1 MLTILSLVTSVKD
14 YIEVLH
20 KLIETDSMNG
30 LNSYYDFGAGTTF
43 LVLAT
48 KEILANFFSLK
59 WLQTIWSIPTLVPD
73 IASAMISEISIFNG
87 SFQNSMTLL
96 EQPISYGNQNLF
108 FYCLEKFMIGAMNS
122 VFLFLPTST
131 AHIITL
137 RRFVMQGLEAGY
149 IAGLGTIAG
158 NFVWIGSVI
167 FGFRFLVIPWL
178 SFDILRYLLGF
189 ILLVKYM
196 WDSYSERRSVL
207 DDLSKYK
214 IFLLNFL
221 LAFTE
226 QTNLFPFLSNISVG
240 SDSTLLE
247 TFPSLNTN
255 MFEFFMIHG
264 FYLIGILVGS
274 LSLLQL
280 TCWFWENPAY
290 NFYIWIISSFKVTTT
305 FYYKFLNFLF
315 LYLTMICAISNVTY
329 LGLDYTITNPLGFTH
344 EDRLVE
350 QKVLLETSFLNSK
363 ASDRNTRRNRGRH
376 GRRERWK
383 RRVRR
388 YRTFDASLYDQGT
401 YDLFTIEDL
410 NYGFDRFWLR
420 RKIRNHR
427 VRFRFFPGP
436 WMRSFKKQ
444 LTRPR
449 LESFMGP
456 RIEFFRI
463 LFEQAYHP
471 EFHEFKSKSTKNIE
485 NSINNEALAPSL
497 LRMRV
502 GFAFAPRAAKESA
515 QTNATTFLSLPMEE
529 QSKGTKNRAISNF
542 QNEKIMIPLE
552 NFKQNQRNVSIYFD
566 QKLKEKK
573 QNVITQN
580 SALRKFLR
588 KTENR
593 VKLAKIQ
600 RQLQKTTLNK
610 KAYNFMKSETA
621 NLEPIYSKR
630 WKYMFSKISHNPKKA
645 NLKLEQTLLEKFY
658 KNSVLNFNKNE
669 NFKQDIQKQ
678 LSNNERLILRYK
690 TFLKSENTNSNQNI
704 KNMEESQIKTLS
716 LLNKSYNKNEKS
728 STIKETKETYKK
740 NKLNDFCSLRARS
753 EGSYAC
759 ASSAP
764 YKLYKPITLL
774 HPLKYYLQQEK
785 AFKKK
790 LNFYGVN
797 QYRNFGIEKNA
808 PYFRVMM
815 KRFFYYYKPT
825 LRWERTMRV
834 ATMRKARRKGSRIPR
849 KLNINSETKALATS
863 TIMLSLEEQSK
874 GAKSEEKT
882 GITIN
887 SSDFLNK
894 NKQSK
899 SLNETLT
906 DFCLRSEGSNACAS
920 SNKELIKLNNIQKP
934 THFYSLVSKR
944 ASRYRYEIYKDVLQH
959 WYYSPFN
966 RLLLKFDV
974 DSFIRRQPK
983 NHFLT
988 KKDESLLH
996 FKRFL
1001 MSEYYNSL
1009 RWYTHMQHYDSMKTK
1024 ISGTKTLTSR
1034 VYNQQFIGT
1043 FKKIRH
1049 LFAITPFSNDQTILK
1064 FDQPLYNEF
1073 SNDKNQSLLSDSV
1086 FHEEILAD
1094 EDFKWIFSSKSNSSF
1109 GSFPSN
1115 SIHSLSQSEE
1125 AKEQKKENETQKNNV
1140 YSTLIITD
1148 LKNQSADII
1157 REYLKKST
1165 PIREE
1170 YIKYLLNNKDYS
1182 ELTKF
1187 LFRGRKLRGV
1197 SPITNEK
1204 DFLLQEKNA
1213 LLKKS
1218 VLSNSFEINDG
1229 SFRNKDLEQSMVLKN
1244 NSLWFELLKK
1254 CHNKL
1259 YDQKALKNYVLS
1271 RVDKHEKQK
1280 QRKQKNLKLR
1290 IERIKNWY
1298 VSDSSIS
1305 KYQNVLSYNG
1315 LSSSYIKAIKEAY
1328 NTSVKNRKTKQTKS
1342 QKFTKSQKI
1351 LLKNYLNIRLENSFN
1366 KIYNFEQNFK
1376 KAYNSN
1382 YPAGSMHRS
1391 AKQDNISNLEKMM
1404 NFVIR
1409 HTLMPF
1415 EFLKTKILNKENLKL
1430 NKKDFTF
1437 ARFARAKAMLARSLS
1452 RSEEAKERVNLF
1464 KGQKDLNQW
1473 RKNETVLSR
1482 RKKIRKTLKRLR
1494 NNKNLSY
1501 IHNNYESNNLKD
1513 FKKFVTKFPSSNVRK
1528 KKDLEELKI
1537 VNNVYSLDR
1546 SAKEQK
1552 KENNVN
1558 KLYSSRGEKTW
1569 QNYTKNSQNFV
1580 ENLFTKKFKKRRS
1593 RMRRYRFLK
1602 GRGPIKK
1609 RTLGEKL
1616 KGQFRFLKKYAASS
1630 AQSSMDTNSQEK
1642 IQNKKLLIFNNLLNQ
1657 KNQKTSSKKFET
1669 REIKQR
1675 RTRIRKHRFWKKHKK
1690 QKDALAR
1697 RKIKKRRRYGK
1708 AKIRVLNKKLKN
1720 IKAYNDVKKWWWQ
1733 DFLPNFQKNTDNVW
1747 QTLSYNNIKNELK
1760 ELSIPE
1766 ILEHDNINPNILQIG
1781 DKDYKPLAIPEAIR
1795 IRDAYL
1801 NQMTSSVVKSV
1812 ETLNSLEE
1820 TQKVVEEKME
1830 NQEIYSIQQSKI
1842 SSFSSKSN
1850 RDAKTIRAS
1859 SVSPSE
1865 RSKEQEVKRIKNS
1878 KNIVDQISTNILNPS
1893 VFESQNT
1900 VNLLSNNNEKSSP
1913 FMVATNPMPFYAGWD
1928 ESSRKFVLTNRL
1940 LSRKDSGYSFM
1951 NNENTFTEYL
1961 KAPFNG
1967 MNAPTTLYWQIPFT
1981 TYDPD
1986 QFFALGMDGFSP
1998 IGWRNFHFKSSK
2010 QTTKPILVKKIES
2023 TLTSNSN
2030 KFSKDLHI
2038 KFINKTLQNSI
2049 TSQTQLAQHSLL
2061 RKQKSS
2067 IAISD
2072 NYKNDINNKEN
2083 RQNQINLYNR
2093 IQKRYKR
2100 VKKHPRPPVWFPSG
2114 TLANQVLPVHYIY
2127 VFYKRYRLP
2136 RDRYVRR
2143 KLRRNKNEDLK
2154 PFIKNL
2160 NQWTD
2165 YTLRKRAKPK
2175 RKYHRKNVK
2184 MKRKNEDFL
2193 AHLKRRKFRGFAD
2206 EKIRFR
2212 PISESQKLKEL
2223 KLRKKLLTKD
2233 KKKTDLNKKQKV
2245 SKDNIRLR
2253 QLRRRVQRQVFR
2265 PVWRYKPQSGGFV
2278 WPGDYLRLELVK
2290 APKLQINTIMRESAS
2305 PKKSTNLKFSEKQRN
2320 IRKKKRRVIQEWQ
2333 VQPKKYFLQ
2342 KHNLKVLKKRLQ
2354 KSQNL
2359 TF

>member
-20 KLIETDSMNG
+20 KLIETDSTNG

-48 KEILANFFSLK
+48 KEIISNFFSLK

-96 EQPISYGNQNLF
+96 EQPISYGNQNIF

-158 NFVWIGSVI
+158 NLIWIGSVI
-167 FGFRFLVIPWL
+167 FGFRFFIIPWL

-196 WDSYSERRSVL
+196 WDSYSERRSIL
-207 DDLSKYK
+207 DDLSKSK

-221 LAFTE
+221 FAFTE
-226 QTNLFPFLSNISVG
+226 QTNLFPFLSNVSIG

-247 TFPSLNTN
+247 TFPSLNSN
-255 MFEFFMIHG
+255 LFEFFMIHG

-471 EFHEFKSKSTKNIE
+471 EFHEFKNKSTKNLK
-485 NSINNEALAPSL
+485 NSISSE
-497 LRMRV
+497 
-502 GFAFAPRAAKESA
+502 K
-515 QTNATTFLSLPMEE
+515 
-529 QSKGTKNRAISNF
+529 ISNN

-552 NFKQNQRNVSIYFD
+552 NFKQNQRNFSIYFD

-573 QNVITQN
+573 QNFITQN

-600 RQLQKTTLNK
+600 QQLQKMPLYYTNNK
-610 KAYNFMKSETA
+610 NPSFMKSETA
-621 NLEPIYSKR
+621 NLEPIYSKK
-630 WKYMFSKISHNPKKA
+630 WKYLFSKISHNPKKA

-658 KNSVLNFNKNE
+658 QNSFLNLTKTNNPILGNYQKLNMNLNKNE
-669 NFKQDIQKQ
+669 NFKQDSKKR

-690 TFLKSENTNSNQNI
+690 TFLKSENPYNKTASYDNNNNNRI
-704 KNMEESQIKTLS
+704 NTKESEIKTLS
-716 LLNKSYNKNEKS
+716 LLNENES
-728 STIKETKETYKK
+728 NSLIQPFMMQRSG
-740 NKLNDFCSLRARS
+740 NKLNNST
-753 EGSYAC
+753 SYE
-759 ASSAP
+759 
-764 YKLYKPITLL
+764 LYKPITLL

-797 QYRNFGIEKNA
+797 QYRNFEIEKNA

-849 KLNINSETKALATS
+849 KLNINSETKALATIS
-863 TIMLSLEEQSK
+863 DNYYKTENLNLK
-874 GAKSEEKT
+874 NTEKEKART
-882 GITIN
+882 
-887 SSDFLNK
+887 FLPRA
-894 NKQSK
+894 SAP
-899 SLNETLT
+899 L
-906 DFCLRSEGSNACAS
+906 LRSTKGSERSEDMETN
-920 SNKELIKLNNIQKP
+920 SNNDLIKLNKIQKP

-1009 RWYTHMQHYDSMKTK
+1009 RWYTYMQHYDSMKSK
-1024 ISGTKTLTSR
+1024 ISSTKTLTSR

-1073 SNDKNQSLLSDSV
+1073 PNDKNQSLLSDSV

-1094 EDFKWIFSSKSNSSF
+1094 EDFKWIFSSNSNDSLDSSV
-1109 GSFPSN
+1109 SFRLTP
-1115 SIHSLSQSEE
+1115 QE
-1125 AKEQKKENETQKNNV
+1125 KKDILNEKETQQNNTYV
-1140 YSTLIITD
+1140 KPIITD
-1148 LKNQSADII
+1148 LKNQSADVI

-1165 PIREE
+1165 PIRQE
-1170 YIKYLLNNKDYS
+1170 YIKFLLHNRDYS

-1187 LFRGRKLRGV
+1187 LFRGKKLRGV
-1197 SPITNEK
+1197 NPTTNES
-1204 DFLLQEKNA
+1204 DFLLQENNA
-1213 LLKKS
+1213 LLKKP
-1218 VLSNSFEINDG
+1218 VLSNHLEINN
-1229 SFRNKDLEQSMVLKN
+1229 FHNF
-1244 NSLWFELLKK
+1244 LWFELLKK

-1298 VSDSSIS
+1298 VSDSSNLS
-1305 KYQNVLSYNG
+1305 KSKNDLSYNG
-1315 LSSSYIKAIKEAY
+1315 LPSAYIKAIKEAY
-1328 NTSVKNRKTKQTKS
+1328 NISVKNRKSKQKKS

-1351 LLKNYLNIRLENSFN
+1351 LLKNSLNLRLENSFN
-1366 KIYNFEQNFK
+1366 KIYSLEQNFK
-1376 KAYNSN
+1376 KTYNSN
-1382 YPAGSMHRS
+1382 YPSGAIQQ
-1391 AKQDNISNLEKMM
+1391 KDNISNLEKTI
-1404 NFVIR
+1404 NFVIQR
-1409 HTLMPF
+1409 TLMPF
-1415 EFLKTKILNKENLKL
+1415 EYFKIKILNKENFKL
-1430 NKKDFTF
+1430 ITPWIGSLYK
-1437 ARFARAKAMLARSLS
+1437 RS
-1452 RSEEAKERVNLF
+1452 K
-1464 KGQKDLNQW
+1464 KDLNQW
-1473 RKNETVLSR
+1473 KKNETVLSK

-1501 IHNNYESNNLKD
+1501 IHNTYESNNLKD
-1513 FKKFVTKFPSSNVRK
+1513 LKKFLSLSPELAEQNKRSESKTNLRK
-1528 KKDLEELKI
+1528 KKDLEELK
-1537 VNNVYSLDR
+1537 
-1546 SAKEQK
+1546 KETIK
-1552 KENNVN
+1552 KS
-1558 KLYSSRGEKTW
+1558 YITRREKTW
-1569 QNYTKNSQNFV
+1569 QNYTKDSLNFLHSV
-1580 ENLFTKKFKKRRS
+1580 KEHLFTKKFKKRRS

-1616 KGQFRFLKKYAASS
+1616 KGQFRFLKKYAAGSS
-1630 AQSSMDTNSQEK
+1630 RDTNDQEK

-1657 KNQKTSSKKFET
+1657 KSSSKMFET

-1690 QKDALAR
+1690 QKDALIR

-1733 DFLPNFQKNTDNVW
+1733 EFLPSFQEKTGNIW

-1766 ILEHDNINPNILQIG
+1766 ILDRDKQNPSFLQIG

-1801 NQMTSSVVKSV
+1801 NQMSSSLTKSV
-1812 ETLNSLEE
+1812 ESLNSLQEK
-1820 TQKVVEEKME
+1820 QKGV
-1830 NQEIYSIQQSKI
+1830 
-1842 SSFSSKSN
+1842 SFSSLASPHSHSKSN
-1850 RDAKTIRAS
+1850 PELAQSRELGD
-1859 SVSPSE
+1859 
-1865 RSKEQEVKRIKNS
+1865 S
-1878 KNIVDQISTNILNPS
+1878 KNIVDQISNNILNS
-1893 VFESQNT
+1893 SKTEDFLFNNKQD
-1900 VNLLSNNNEKSSP
+1900 LYINNNDKNSP
-1913 FMVATNPMPFYAGWD
+1913 FMLATNSMPFYAGWD
-1928 ESSRKFVLTNRL
+1928 ESSRKFVITNRL
-1940 LSRKDSGYSFM
+1940 LSRKDAGYSFV
-1951 NNENTFTEYL
+1951 NNDNSFSEYL

-2023 TLTSNSN
+2023 TLSSNSR
-2030 KFSKDLHI
+2030 KFSDDLHI
-2038 KFINKTLQNSI
+2038 KLINKTL
-2049 TSQTQLAQHSLL
+2049 
-2061 RKQKSS
+2061 KSS
-2067 IAISD
+2067 FLD
-2072 NYKNDINNKEN
+2072 LKDTKNINEN
-2083 RQNQINLYNR
+2083 RFAPRENQINLYNR

-2175 RKYHRKNVK
+2175 RKYHRKNLKINRFGSRSERAEVK
-2184 MKRKNEDFL
+2184 KNEDFL

-2223 KLRKKLLTKD
+2223 KIRKKLLTKD
-2233 KKKTDLNKKQKV
+2233 KKKTEKNKKQKV

-2290 APKLQINTIMRESAS
+2290 APKLQINSAHSSSLLRFGGAEAKESE
-2305 PKKSTNLKFSEKQRN
+2305 NLKVSEKQRN
-2320 IRKKKRRVIQEWQ
+2320 IRKKKRRIIQEWQ

-2342 KHNLKVLKKRLQ
+2342 KHNLNVLKKRLQ
-2354 KSQNL
+2354 KSQNV

>member
-48 KEILANFFSLK
+48 KEILSNFFSLK

-167 FGFRFLVIPWL
+167 FGLRFLVIPWL

-207 DDLSKYK
+207 DDLSKSK

-226 QTNLFPFLSNISVG
+226 QTNLFPFLSNISIG

-247 TFPSLNTN
+247 TFPSLSAFSESSIPNSSSN
-255 MFEFFMIHG
+255 IFEFFMIHG

-471 EFHEFKSKSTKNIE
+471 EFHEFKNKASHSQSLRESEEADKNIE
-485 NSINNEALAPSL
+485 NAIN
-497 LRMRV
+497 
-502 GFAFAPRAAKESA
+502 
-515 QTNATTFLSLPMEE
+515 
-529 QSKGTKNRAISNF
+529 
-542 QNEKIMIPLE
+542 NEKIMIPLE

-573 QNVITQN
+573 ENIITQN

-593 VKLAKIQ
+593 VQLAKIQ
-600 RQLQKTTLNK
+600 QQLQKTTLRSFGSANQITENK
-610 KAYNFMKSETA
+610 KAYNFMKSETT

-630 WKYMFSKISHNPKKA
+630 WKYLFSKIAHNSKKA

-658 KNSVLNFNKNE
+658 KNSVLNFNASSISAFSESLIPNSMQAKQEKE
-669 NFKQDIQKQ
+669 NFKQDIQKR

-690 TFLKSENTNSNQNI
+690 TFLKSENSYTHQNI
-704 KNMEESQIKTLS
+704 NNIEESQIKTLS
-716 LLNKSYNKNEKS
+716 LLNKSIFENS
-728 STIKETKETYKK
+728 STIKETISSAS
-740 NKLNDFCSLRARS
+740 SLRKSKHKGAKERLQRNG
-753 EGSYAC
+753 E
-759 ASSAP
+759 
-764 YKLYKPITLL
+764 LYKPITLL

-849 KLNINSETKALATS
+849 KLNINSETKALAT
-863 TIMLSLEEQSK
+863 IPNNLSRIGLASQTAEATNSQSY
-874 GAKSEEKT
+874 
-882 GITIN
+882 N
-887 SSDFLNK
+887 NK
-894 NKQSK
+894 ELK
-899 SLNETLT
+899 SLKKEETLT
-906 DFCLRSEGSNACAS
+906 DSN
-920 SNKELIKLNNIQKP
+920 NELIKLNNIQKP

-1009 RWYTHMQHYDSMKTK
+1009 RWYTYMQHYDSMKTK
-1024 ISGTKTLTSR
+1024 ISGTKTLTSH

-1094 EDFKWIFSSKSNSSF
+1094 DDFKWIFSSSSVLPKPKLR
-1109 GSFPSN
+1109 GSDIISSQSKTNINDQNEQAKVVSTDPSN
-1115 SIHSLSQSEE
+1115 Q
-1125 AKEQKKENETQKNNV
+1125 ENETQKNNT
-1140 YSTLIITD
+1140 YSTPIITD

-1187 LFRGRKLRGV
+1187 LFRGKKLRGV

-1204 DFLLQEKNA
+1204 DFLLQENNA
-1213 LLKKS
+1213 LLKKPVS
-1218 VLSNSFEINDG
+1218 SNTLEIND
-1229 SFRNKDLEQSMVLKN
+1229 FHNF
-1244 NSLWFELLKK
+1244 LWFELLKK

-1298 VSDSSIS
+1298 VSDFSNIS
-1305 KYQNVLSYNG
+1305 KWRVAANAFESAELVHERNNKNLLSYNG
-1315 LSSSYIKAIKEAY
+1315 LPSSYIKAIKEAY
-1328 NTSVKNRKTKQTKS
+1328 NISVKNQKTKQTKS

-1351 LLKNYLNIRLENSFN
+1351 LLKNYLNIRLANSFN
-1366 KIYNFEQNFK
+1366 KIYKLEQNFK
-1376 KAYNSN
+1376 KTYNSN
-1382 YPAGSMHRS
+1382 YPSGSMQQ
-1391 AKQDNISNLEKMM
+1391 KDNISNLEKTM
-1404 NFVIR
+1404 NFVIHR
-1409 HTLMPF
+1409 TLMPF
-1415 EFLKTKILNKENLKL
+1415 EYLKTKVLNKENLKL
-1430 NKKDFTF
+1430 FF
-1437 ARFARAKAMLARSLS
+1437 GSAS
-1452 RSEEAKERVNLF
+1452 RTAEHAGQDKTNFLNLF

-1513 FKKFVTKFPSSNVRK
+1513 FKKFLSNPVSSNVRK
-1528 KKDLEELKI
+1528 KKDLEELK
-1537 VNNVYSLDR
+1537 R
-1546 SAKEQK
+1546 
-1552 KENNVN
+1552 ENNIN
-1558 KLYSSRGEKTW
+1558 KLYISRREKTW
-1569 QNYTKNSQNFV
+1569 QNYTKNSQNFARSAL
-1580 ENLFTKKFKKRRS
+1580 NLFTKKFKKRRS

-1616 KGQFRFLKKYAASS
+1616 KGQFRFLKKYGADSHTFSKAEEGKEST
-1630 AQSSMDTNSQEK
+1630 QSSMDINNQEK

-1657 KNQKTSSKKFET
+1657 KNQKSSSKKFET

-1720 IKAYNDVKKWWWQ
+1720 VKAYNDVKKWWWQ
-1733 DFLPNFQKNTDNVW
+1733 EFLPSFQKNTDNVW
-1747 QTLSYNNIKNELK
+1747 QTLSYNDIKNELK

-1766 ILEHDNINPNILQIG
+1766 ILERDKINPNILQIG
-1781 DKDYKPLAIPEAIR
+1781 DKDYKPLAIPETIR

-1801 NQMTSSVVKSV
+1801 NQMSSSLKKSV
-1812 ETLNSLEE
+1812 ENLNSLQE

-1830 NQEIYSIQQSKI
+1830 
-1842 SSFSSKSN
+1842 KSN
-1850 RDAKTIRAS
+1850 
-1859 SVSPSE
+1859 
-1865 RSKEQEVKRIKNS
+1865 
-1878 KNIVDQISTNILNPS
+1878 NIVDKVYTNILNTSIFDSLIHTQP
-1893 VFESQNT
+1893 VYGDKERDFAWASQSEN
-1900 VNLLSNNNEKSSP
+1900 KKSP

-1940 LSRKDSGYSFM
+1940 LSRKDAGYSFV
-1951 NNENTFTEYL
+1951 NNENQFTEYL

-2010 QTTKPILVKKIES
+2010 QTTKPILIKKIES
-2023 TLTSNSN
+2023 TLTSSISPISN
-2030 KFSKDLHI
+2030 KFSKDLYI
-2038 KFINKTLQNSI
+2038 KFINKTLKNSFSI
-2049 TSQTQLAQHSLL
+2049 SIRFGGADAKEPSHRL
-2061 RKQKSS
+2061 RRSEQP
-2067 IAISD
+2067 
-2072 NYKNDINNKEN
+2072 NDIKNINEN

-2093 IQKRYKR
+2093 VQKRYKR

-2143 KLRRNKNEDLK
+2143 KLRRTKNEDLK

-2175 RKYHRKNVK
+2175 RKYHRKNLK

-2206 EKIRFR
+2206 ETIRFR

-2278 WPGDYLRLELVK
+2278 WPGDYLRFELVK
-2290 APKLQINTIMRESAS
+2290 APKLQINTISSAS
-2305 PKKSTNLKFSEKQRN
+2305 QPFRGSNNLKVSEKQRN

>member
-43 LVLAT
+43 VVLAA
-48 KEILANFFSLK
+48 KEIFSNFFSLK

-87 SFQNSMTLL
+87 SFKNTMTLL

-108 FYCLEKFMIGAMNS
+108 FYCLEKFMVGAMNS
-122 VFLFLPTST
+122 LFLFLPTST

-158 NFVWIGSVI
+158 NFIWIGSIV
-167 FGFRFLVIPWL
+167 FGLRFLVIPWL

-207 DDLSKYK
+207 DDLSKSK

-226 QTNLFPFLSNISVG
+226 QTNLFPFLSNLSIG

-247 TFPSLNTN
+247 TFPNLNSN
-255 MFEFFMIHG
+255 VFEFFMIHG

-471 EFHEFKSKSTKNIE
+471 EFHEFRKKSDEMIKVS
-485 NSINNEALAPSL
+485 NN
-497 LRMRV
+497 
-502 GFAFAPRAAKESA
+502 K
-515 QTNATTFLSLPMEE
+515 
-529 QSKGTKNRAISNF
+529 
-542 QNEKIMIPLE
+542 IPLE
-552 NFKQNQRNVSIYFD
+552 NFKQNKRNISIYLD
-566 QKLKEKK
+566 QKFKEKK
-573 QNVITQN
+573 QNFVTQN

-600 RQLQKTTLNK
+600 QQLKTINLYNK
-610 KAYNFMKSETA
+610 NNTSLKLETT

-630 WKYMFSKISHNPKKA
+630 WKYLFSKISHNPKKDFLITQ
-645 NLKLEQTLLEKFY
+645 NLLEKFY
-658 KNSVLNFNKNE
+658 QNSNINEANFQI
-669 NFKQDIQKQ
+669 KQDSQKR
-678 LSNNERLILRYK
+678 LSNNEKLMLRYK
-690 TFLKSENTNSNQNI
+690 TFLKDENPN
-704 KNMEESQIKTLS
+704 LS
-716 LLNKSYNKNEKS
+716 VN
-728 STIKETKETYKK
+728 KK
-740 NKLNDFCSLRARS
+740 NKF
-753 EGSYAC
+753 E
-759 ASSAP
+759 
-764 YKLYKPITLL
+764 LYKPITLL

-797 QYRNFGIEKNA
+797 QYRNFEIEKNA

-849 KLNINSETKALATS
+849 KLNLNSETKALATIS
-863 TIMLSLEEQSK
+863 DRLYNQENLNLTSSFLLDSQKKEVTEQLK
-874 GAKSEEKT
+874 
-882 GITIN
+882 N
-887 SSDFLNK
+887 SDN
-894 NKQSK
+894 
-899 SLNETLT
+899 
-906 DFCLRSEGSNACAS
+906 D
-920 SNKELIKLNNIQKP
+920 LIKLNKIQKP

-988 KKDESLLH
+988 KKDENLLH

-1009 RWYTHMQHYDSMKTK
+1009 RWYTYMQHYDSMKSK
-1024 ISGTKTLTSR
+1024 ISNTKTLTSR

-1049 LFAITPFSNDQTILK
+1049 LFAITPFSNDQTVLK

-1073 SNDKNQSLLSDSV
+1073 SNDKNQSLLSNSV

-1094 EDFKWIFSSKSNSSF
+1094 EDFKWIFSKNENFDSLLFTDSPLSSL
-1109 GSFPSN
+1109 PS
-1115 SIHSLSQSEE
+1115 LTPLMKERSERNE
-1125 AKEQKKENETQKNNV
+1125 NKEILKENETQQNN
-1140 YSTLIITD
+1140 SEKAKLSISD
-1148 LKNQSADII
+1148 LKNQSADIL
-1157 REYLKKST
+1157 REYLKKAT
-1165 PIREE
+1165 PIRQE
-1170 YIKYLLNNKDYS
+1170 YIQYLLNNKDYS

-1187 LFRGRKLRGV
+1187 LFRGQKLRGV

-1213 LLKKS
+1213 LLKNQS
-1218 VLSNSFEINDG
+1218 QIFTDSNILEFND
-1229 SFRNKDLEQSMVLKN
+1229 SHNF
-1244 NSLWFELLKK
+1244 LWFELLKK

-1298 VSDSSIS
+1298 VSDSQSLNTKS
-1305 KYQNVLSYNG
+1305 LELPSA
-1315 LSSSYIKAIKEAY
+1315 YIKAIKEAY
-1328 NTSVKNRKTKQTKS
+1328 NISVKNRKTKQKKY

-1351 LLKNYLNIRLENSFN
+1351 LLKDYLNLRLENSFN
-1366 KIYNFEQNFK
+1366 KINSLSQNFK
-1376 KAYNSN
+1376 KIYNSN
-1382 YPAGSMHRS
+1382 ASSGSNI
-1391 AKQDNISNLEKMM
+1391 QNISKLEKTM
-1404 NFVIR
+1404 NFVIQS
-1409 HTLMPF
+1409 TLMPF
-1415 EFLKTKILNKENLKL
+1415 KYFLFKLKKENFKEITQGINFNFF
-1430 NKKDFTF
+1430 NK
-1437 ARFARAKAMLARSLS
+1437 
-1452 RSEEAKERVNLF
+1452 F
-1464 KGQKDLNQW
+1464 KVQKDLNKW
-1473 RKNETVLSR
+1473 RKTETVLSK

-1494 NNKNLSY
+1494 NNKNLSNILVY
-1501 IHNNYESNNLKD
+1501 NNDESNNLKD
-1513 FKKFVTKFPSSNVRK
+1513 FKKRLKVSSTIRK
-1528 KKDLEELKI
+1528 KKDLEEFQNETIKKS
-1537 VNNVYSLDR
+1537 YSR
-1546 SAKEQK
+1546 
-1552 KENNVN
+1552 N
-1558 KLYSSRGEKTW
+1558 REKTW
-1569 QNYTKNSQNFV
+1569 QNYTKTSLNFIDSV
-1580 ENLFTKKFKKRRS
+1580 KENLFTKKFKKRRS

-1616 KGQFRFLKKYAASS
+1616 KGQFRFLKKYAAGSS
-1630 AQSSMDTNSQEK
+1630 KDVNDQEK

-1657 KNQKTSSKKFET
+1657 KSSKNKFET

-1690 QKDALAR
+1690 QKDALVR

-1720 IKAYNDVKKWWWQ
+1720 IKGYNDVKKWWWQ
-1733 DFLPNFQKNTDNVW
+1733 EFLPNFKESTDNAW
-1747 QTLSYNNIKNELK
+1747 QTFSFLEIKNELK

-1766 ILEHDNINPNILQIG
+1766 MLERDKLNSSFLQIG

-1795 IRDAYL
+1795 IRDAFL
-1801 NQMTSSVVKSV
+1801 NPLSNQTVTKSV
-1812 ETLNSLEE
+1812 ENLNA
-1820 TQKVVEEKME
+1820 KKEEKFLTTKPE
-1830 NQEIYSIQQSKI
+1830 N
-1842 SSFSSKSN
+1842 
-1850 RDAKTIRAS
+1850 
-1859 SVSPSE
+1859 
-1865 RSKEQEVKRIKNS
+1865 
-1878 KNIVDQISTNILNPS
+1878 
-1893 VFESQNT
+1893 
-1900 VNLLSNNNEKSSP
+1900 LSNNLKEATTVVDLTTNIILNSSKTENSLSDKKHLYINNKNKKSP
-1913 FMVATNPMPFYAGWD
+1913 FMVAINPMPFYAGWD
-1928 ESSRKFVLTNRL
+1928 ESSRKFVITNRL
-1940 LSRKDSGYSFM
+1940 LSRKDAGYSFTSLKK
-1951 NNENTFTEYL
+1951 NKKSETSDLDSEIAYL

-2010 QTTKPILVKKIES
+2010 QTTKPILVKKIEANN
-2023 TLTSNSN
+2023 NSN
-2030 KFSKDLHI
+2030 KFSENLNI
-2038 KFINKTLQNSI
+2038 KFINKTLKNSF
-2049 TSQTQLAQHSLL
+2049 SE
-2061 RKQKSS
+2061 
-2067 IAISD
+2067 
-2072 NYKNDINNKEN
+2072 INEN

-2143 KLRRNKNEDLK
+2143 KLKRNKNQDLNLN
-2154 PFIKNL
+2154 IKNL

-2165 YTLRKRAKPK
+2165 YTLRKRSKPK
-2175 RKYHRKNVK
+2175 RKYHRKNLK

-2223 KLRKKLLTKD
+2223 KIRKKRILD
-2233 KKKTDLNKKQKV
+2233 KNKSEKNRKQKG
-2245 SKDNIRLR
+2245 SKENLRLR

-2290 APKLQINTIMRESAS
+2290 APKLQILNS
-2305 PKKSTNLKFSEKQRN
+2305 STMNLKVSEKQRS
-2320 IRKKKRRVIQEWQ
+2320 IRKKKRRIIQEWQ

-2342 KHNLKVLKKRLQ
+2342 KHNIKVLKKRLQ
-2354 KSQNL
+2354 KSQNFTL
-2359 TF
+2359 L

>member
-30 LNSYYDFGAGTTF
+30 LNSYYDFGAGATF

-48 KEILANFFSLK
+48 KEILSNFFSLK

-122 VFLFLPTST
+122 LFLFLPTST

-167 FGFRFLVIPWL
+167 FGLRFLVIPWL

-207 DDLSKYK
+207 DDLSKSK

-226 QTNLFPFLSNISVG
+226 QTNLFPFLSNISIG

-247 TFPSLNTN
+247 TFPSFNSN
-255 MFEFFMIHG
+255 IFEFFMIHG

-471 EFHEFKSKSTKNIE
+471 EFHEFKNKSSRIFFGSASTTEGADALALGFPLLGFAEGEEADKNVE
-485 NSINNEALAPSL
+485 NSISNENISSSL
-497 LRMRV
+497 YKMD
-502 GFAFAPRAAKESA
+502 E
-515 QTNATTFLSLPMEE
+515 N
-529 QSKGTKNRAISNF
+529 

-552 NFKQNQRNVSIYFD
+552 NFKQNQRNISIYFD

-573 QNVITQN
+573 QNVVTQN

-593 VKLAKIQ
+593 VQLAKIQ
-600 RQLQKTTLNK
+600 QQLQKTTRNK
-610 KAYNFMKSETA
+610 KAYNFMKSETT
-621 NLEPIYSKR
+621 NLEPIYSKK
-630 WKYMFSKISHNPKKA
+630 WKYLFSKISHNSKKA

-658 KNSVLNFNKNE
+658 KNSVLNSNSFRFGSASASFASSVALAQPTARALPKEPMRRKPSKANTKQEKE
-669 NFKQDIQKQ
+669 NFKQNIQKR
-678 LSNNERLILRYK
+678 LSNNERLVLRYK
-690 TFLKSENTNSNQNI
+690 TFLKSENSYSLKNI
-704 KNMEESQIKTLS
+704 NDMEESQIKTLS
-716 LLNKSYNKNEKS
+716 FLKKSNFENS
-728 STIKETKETYKK
+728 STIKETKETISK
-740 NKLNDFCSLRARS
+740 SG
-753 EGSYAC
+753 E
-759 ASSAP
+759 
-764 YKLYKPITLL
+764 LYKPITLL

-834 ATMRKARRKGSRIPR
+834 ATMRKARRKGSQIPR
-849 KLNINSETKALATS
+849 KLNINSETKALAT
-863 TIMLSLEEQSK
+863 IPN
-874 GAKSEEKT
+874 
-882 GITIN
+882 N
-887 SSDFLNK
+887 SSI
-894 NKQSK
+894 S
-899 SLNETLT
+899 SLSQEETLT
-906 DFCLRSEGSNACAS
+906 ASN
-920 SNKELIKLNNIQKP
+920 NELIKLNNIQKP

-1001 MSEYYNSL
+1001 MSDYYNSL
-1009 RWYTHMQHYDSMKTK
+1009 RWYTYMQHYDSMKTK

-1094 EDFKWIFSSKSNSSF
+1094 DDFKWIFSSKSNGSF
-1109 GSFPSN
+1109 DSFPSYMKN
-1115 SIHSLSQSEE
+1115 SLTSAERSIFGCARATDALMQTVVTETSTDLKDQ
-1125 AKEQKKENETQKNNV
+1125 ENEKQKNNT
-1140 YSTLIITD
+1140 YSTPIITD

-1197 SPITNEK
+1197 SPITNDK
-1204 DFLLQEKNA
+1204 DFLLQENNA

-1218 VLSNSFEINDG
+1218 VLSNSLEIND
-1229 SFRNKDLEQSMVLKN
+1229 SLLLQSEDHN
-1244 NSLWFELLKK
+1244 FLWFELLKK

-1298 VSDSSIS
+1298 VSDFSQIS
-1305 KYQNVLSYNG
+1305 KYKNVLSYNG
-1315 LSSSYIKAIKEAY
+1315 LPSSYIKAIKEAY
-1328 NTSVKNRKTKQTKS
+1328 NISVKNQKTKQTKS

-1366 KIYNFEQNFK
+1366 KIYNLEQNFK
-1376 KAYNSN
+1376 KTYNSN
-1382 YPAGSMHRS
+1382 YPSGSM
-1391 AKQDNISNLEKMM
+1391 QQPDNISNLEKTM
-1404 NFVIR
+1404 NFVIHR
-1409 HTLMPF
+1409 TLMPF
-1415 EFLKTKILNKENLKL
+1415 EYLKTKILNKENLKL
-1430 NKKDFTF
+1430 KKTNFF
-1437 ARFARAKAMLARSLS
+1437 
-1452 RSEEAKERVNLF
+1452 NLF

-1473 RKNETVLSR
+1473 RKNETVLSK

-1513 FKKFVTKFPSSNVRK
+1513 FKKFLSPSLQEKSDSLSSNVRK
-1528 KKDLEELKI
+1528 KKDLEELK
-1537 VNNVYSLDR
+1537 
-1546 SAKEQK
+1546 
-1552 KENNVN
+1552 KENNIN
-1558 KLYSSRGEKTW
+1558 KLYISRREKTW
-1569 QNYTKNSQNFV
+1569 QSYTKNSQNFV

-1616 KGQFRFLKKYAASS
+1616 KGQFRFLKKYKEPT
-1630 AQSSMDTNSQEK
+1630 QSSMDANNQEK

-1657 KNQKTSSKKFET
+1657 KNQKSSSKKFET

-1733 DFLPNFQKNTDNVW
+1733 EFLPNFQKNTDNVW
-1747 QTLSYNNIKNELK
+1747 QKLSYNDIKNELK

-1766 ILEHDNINPNILQIG
+1766 ILERDNINPNILQIG
-1781 DKDYKPLAIPEAIR
+1781 DKDYKPLAIPEAMR

-1801 NQMTSSVVKSV
+1801 NQMSSSLTKSV
-1812 ETLNSLEE
+1812 AGSSPVLSQLRRRSEEAKEPSEKSERAEHLNSLQE
-1820 TQKVVEEKME
+1820 TQKVVAEKME
-1830 NQEIYSIQQSKI
+1830 
-1842 SSFSSKSN
+1842 KSN
-1850 RDAKTIRAS
+1850 
-1859 SVSPSE
+1859 
-1865 RSKEQEVKRIKNS
+1865 
-1878 KNIVDQISTNILNPS
+1878 NIVDKVYTNILNTSIFDSLHQSSIAP
-1893 VFESQNT
+1893 QNGNT
-1900 VNLLSNNNEKSSP
+1900 ENLLSNNNEKNSP

-1940 LSRKDSGYSFM
+1940 LSRKDAGYSFV
-1951 NNENTFTEYL
+1951 NNENQYTEYL

-2023 TLTSNSN
+2023 TLTSSASHLGEAFTPSLAERSEKAKTSN

-2038 KFINKTLQNSI
+2038 KFINKTLKNSFI
-2049 TSQTQLAQHSLL
+2049 P
-2061 RKQKSS
+2061 
-2067 IAISD
+2067 
-2072 NYKNDINNKEN
+2072 NDIKNINEN
-2083 RQNQINLYNR
+2083 HQNQINLYNR
-2093 IQKRYKR
+2093 VQKRYKR

-2127 VFYKRYRLP
+2127 VFYRRYRLP

-2175 RKYHRKNVK
+2175 RKYHRKNLK

-2233 KKKTDLNKKQKV
+2233 KKKTDSNKKQKV

-2278 WPGDYLRLELVK
+2278 WPGDYLRFELVK
-2290 APKLQINTIMRESAS
+2290 APKLQINTISS
-2305 PKKSTNLKFSEKQRN
+2305 STNLKVSEKQRN

>member
-20 KLIETDSMNG
+20 KLIETDSMDG

-48 KEILANFFSLK
+48 KEILANFFSFK

-226 QTNLFPFLSNISVG
+226 QTNLFPFLSNISIG

-255 MFEFFMIHG
+255 IFEFFMVHG

-471 EFHEFKSKSTKNIE
+471 EFHEFKNKPTKNIE
-485 NSINNEALAPSL
+485 NSIH
-497 LRMRV
+497 
-502 GFAFAPRAAKESA
+502 
-515 QTNATTFLSLPMEE
+515 
-529 QSKGTKNRAISNF
+529 

-552 NFKQNQRNVSIYFD
+552 NFKQNPRNVSIYFD

-600 RQLQKTTLNK
+600 QQLQKTTLNK
-610 KAYNFMKSETA
+610 KASNFMKSETA

-658 KNSVLNFNKNE
+658 KNSFALLSLRSAHKGANE
-669 NFKQDIQKQ
+669 AKQLNFKQDIQKQ

-690 TFLKSENTNSNQNI
+690 TFLKNENTYTNQNI
-704 KNMEESQIKTLS
+704 KDREESQIKMLS
-716 LLNKSYNKNEKS
+716 LLNKSLNENS
-728 STIKETKETYKK
+728 STIKETEETSLGNFTHKT
-740 NKLNDFCSLRARS
+740 NKLNN
-753 EGSYAC
+753 
-759 ASSAP
+759 SAP
-764 YKLYKPITLL
+764 YELYKPITLL

-849 KLNINSETKALATS
+849 KLNINSETKALATIPNNTSFPSGIETSLRPFHSAKAS
-863 TIMLSLEEQSK
+863 TIPQ
-874 GAKSEEKT
+874 SEEKT
-882 GITIN
+882 GIN
-887 SSDFLNK
+887 N
-894 NKQSK
+894 
-899 SLNETLT
+899 
-906 DFCLRSEGSNACAS
+906 
-920 SNKELIKLNNIQKP
+920 ELIKLNNIQKP
-934 THFYSLVSKR
+934 THFYSLVSKK

-1001 MSEYYNSL
+1001 MSEYYDSL
-1009 RWYTHMQHYDSMKTK
+1009 RWYTYMQHYESMKTK

-1073 SNDKNQSLLSDSV
+1073 PNDKNQSLLSDSV

-1109 GSFPSN
+1109 DSIPSN
-1115 SIHSLSQSEE
+1115 SMGYQ
-1125 AKEQKKENETQKNNV
+1125 NETNINDQNEIQKNT
-1140 YSTLIITD
+1140 YSTPIITD

-1204 DFLLQEKNA
+1204 DFLLQENNV

-1218 VLSNSFEINDG
+1218 VLSKSFEINDD
-1229 SFRNKDLEQSMVLKN
+1229 SESMTFAGAKANAAQVLKN
-1244 NSLWFELLKK
+1244 NVLWFELLKK

-1298 VSDSSIS
+1298 VSDSSSIS
-1305 KYQNVLSYNG
+1305 KSQNLLSYNG

-1328 NTSVKNRKTKQTKS
+1328 NISVKNRKTKQTKS
-1342 QKFTKSQKI
+1342 QKFTKNQKI
-1351 LLKNYLNIRLENSFN
+1351 QLKNYLNIRLENSFN
-1366 KIYNFEQNFK
+1366 RIYNLEQNFK

-1382 YPAGSMHRS
+1382 YPAGSIQQ
-1391 AKQDNISNLEKMM
+1391 KDNISNLEKMM
-1404 NFVIR
+1404 NFVIHR
-1409 HTLMPF
+1409 TSMPF
-1415 EFLKTKILNKENLKL
+1415 EYLKTKILNKENLKL
-1430 NKKDFTF
+1430 NKTNFI
-1437 ARFARAKAMLARSLS
+1437 
-1452 RSEEAKERVNLF
+1452 NLF

-1494 NNKNLSY
+1494 NNNNLSY
-1501 IHNNYESNNLKD
+1501 IPNNYESNNLKN
-1513 FKKFVTKFPSSNVRK
+1513 FKKFARSFGEAKPNSINAQSEETLPSSNVRK
-1528 KKDLEELKI
+1528 KKDLEELKL
-1537 VNNVYSLDR
+1537 VNNVYKQPALRGTNAELLLHST
-1546 SAKEQK
+1546 SETKSTQK
-1552 KENNVN
+1552 NKENNIN
-1558 KLYSSRGEKTW
+1558 KLYSSRREKTW

-1630 AQSSMDTNSQEK
+1630 AQSSIDTNDQEK

-1657 KNQKTSSKKFET
+1657 KNQKSSSKTFET

-1733 DFLPNFQKNTDNVW
+1733 EFLPTFQKNTDNVW

-1766 ILEHDNINPNILQIG
+1766 ILERDNINPNILQIG

-1801 NQMTSSVVKSV
+1801 KQMASSVEKSV
-1812 ETLNSLEE
+1812 ETLNSLHRSASE
-1820 TQKVVEEKME
+1820 TQKVVEEK
-1830 NQEIYSIQQSKI
+1830 
-1842 SSFSSKSN
+1842 
-1850 RDAKTIRAS
+1850 
-1859 SVSPSE
+1859 
-1865 RSKEQEVKRIKNS
+1865 IKNS
-1878 KNIVDQISTNILNPS
+1878 KNIVDKISTNIFNPS
-1893 VFESQNT
+1893 VFESQKT
-1900 VNLLSNNNEKSSP
+1900 VNLLSNNNEKSTP

-1940 LSRKDSGYSFM
+1940 LSRKDAGYSFM

-2038 KFINKTLQNSI
+2038 KFINKTLNNSI
-2049 TSQTQLAQHSLL
+2049 TSQTEPSNP
-2061 RKQKSS
+2061 
-2067 IAISD
+2067 ISESY
-2072 NYKNDINNKEN
+2072 NNNNIKNINDN
-2083 RQNQINLYNR
+2083 RQNQMNLYNR

-2175 RKYHRKNVK
+2175 RKYHRKNLK
-2184 MKRKNEDFL
+2184 MKHKNEDFL

-2206 EKIRFR
+2206 ETIRFR
-2212 PISESQKLKEL
+2212 PISETQKLKEL

-2290 APKLQINTIMRESAS
+2290 APKLQINTISS
-2305 PKKSTNLKFSEKQRN
+2305 STNLKVSEKQRN

-2342 KHNLKVLKKRLQ
+2342 KHNLKVMKKRLQ

>member
-1 MLTILSLVTSVKD
+1 MLSILSLVTSVKD
-14 YIEVLH
+14 YVEVLH
-20 KLIETDSMNG
+20 KLIETDSMSSMNG

-43 LVLAT
+43 VVLTA
-48 KEILANFFSLK
+48 KEIISNFLSLK
-59 WLQTIWSIPTLVPD
+59 WFQTIWSIPTLVPD
-73 IASAMISEISIFNG
+73 IASAMISEISVFNG
-87 SFQNSMTLL
+87 SFQNNITLL
-96 EQPISYGNQNLF
+96 EQPISYGNQNLL

-122 VFLFLPTST
+122 LFLFLPTST

-158 NFVWIGSVI
+158 NVVWIGSIV
-167 FGFRFLVIPWL
+167 FGLRFLVIPWL

-189 ILLVKYM
+189 VLLVKYM

-226 QTNLFPFLSNISVG
+226 QTNLFPFLSNVSIG

-247 TFPSLNTN
+247 SFPSLNEN
-255 MFEFFMIHG
+255 VFEFLMIHG

-305 FYYKFLNFLF
+305 VYYKFLNFFF

-329 LGLDYTITNPLGFTH
+329 LGLDYTITNPLGLTH

-388 YRTFDASLYDQGT
+388 YRTFDASLYDQGI

-471 EFHEFKSKSTKNIE
+471 EFHEFRKKSVKNTENLKSTI
-485 NSINNEALAPSL
+485 
-497 LRMRV
+497 
-502 GFAFAPRAAKESA
+502 
-515 QTNATTFLSLPMEE
+515 
-529 QSKGTKNRAISNF
+529 ISNSLKE
-542 QNEKIMIPLE
+542 NEKRLIGLE
-552 NFKQNQRNVSIYFD
+552 NFKQNQRSVSIYFD

-573 QNVITQN
+573 QNFITQN

-588 KTENR
+588 KTDNR
-593 VKLAKIQ
+593 VKIAKIQ
-600 RQLQKTTLNK
+600 QQLQQTTLFSFSNNK
-610 KAYNFMKSETA
+610 AFEKNQQTESQ
-621 NLEPIYSKR
+621 NLKPIYSKR
-630 WKYMFSKISHNPKKA
+630 WKYLFSKISHNLKKA
-645 NLKLEQTLLEKFY
+645 NLKSEQTFLKKFY
-658 KNSVLNFNKNE
+658 QNSFVKDSSNPDKM
-669 NFKQDIQKQ
+669 DIQKR
-678 LSNNERLILRYK
+678 LSKADRQILRYK
-690 TFLKSENTNSNQNI
+690 TFLKSNSSFKQISDLNVTSNNLNSIISNPSTKNDTNNKI
-704 KNMEESQIKTLS
+704 MALS
-716 LLNKSYNKNEKS
+716 LKELKEKDVSMHSKNAIFTEMDSLQNNDLSNINKKNEKTMDS
-728 STIKETKETYKK
+728 FK
-740 NKLNDFCSLRARS
+740 A
-753 EGSYAC
+753 
-759 ASSAP
+759 
-764 YKLYKPITLL
+764 LYKPITLL
-774 HPLKYYLQQEK
+774 HPIKYYLQQET

-790 LNFYGVN
+790 LNFYGVK
-797 QYRNFGIEKNA
+797 QYRNFEIEKNA

-849 KLNINSETKALATS
+849 KLNINRETKALALAFDKNQLNNTND
-863 TIMLSLEEQSK
+863 LNNVNPSLT
-874 GAKSEEKT
+874 SEE
-882 GITIN
+882 
-887 SSDFLNK
+887 
-894 NKQSK
+894 
-899 SLNETLT
+899 
-906 DFCLRSEGSNACAS
+906 SN
-920 SNKELIKLNNIQKP
+920 LLKLSNIQKP

-983 NHFLT
+983 AHFLT
-988 KKDESLLH
+988 KKDETLLH

-1009 RWYTHMQHYDSMKTK
+1009 RWYTYMQHYDSMKTK

-1034 VYNQQFIGT
+1034 IYNQQFQGT

-1073 SNDKNQSLLSDSV
+1073 ANNKNQSILSDSV

-1094 EDFKWIFSSKSNSSF
+1094 EDFKWIFSSSS
-1109 GSFPSN
+1109 
-1115 SIHSLSQSEE
+1115 
-1125 AKEQKKENETQKNNV
+1125 KKESFFNKNSNEKVEGEGVNFNNF
-1140 YSTLIITD
+1140 TTNQNMEGTNIQD
-1148 LKNQSADII
+1148 LKNQSAEIL

-1165 PIREE
+1165 PLRQE
-1170 YIKYLLNNKDYS
+1170 YIKNLLNEKNYS
-1182 ELTKF
+1182 ELTSF
-1187 LFRGRKLRGV
+1187 LFRGKKLRGT

-1204 DFLLQEKNA
+1204 DYLLQENEA
-1213 LLKKS
+1213 LLNKPLPVK
-1218 VLSNSFEINDG
+1218 SFEIND
-1229 SFRNKDLEQSMVLKN
+1229 FQ
-1244 NSLWFELLKK
+1244 NSLWFELIKK
-1254 CHNKL
+1254 CHYKL

-1290 IERIKNWY
+1290 LEKIKNWY
-1298 VSDSSIS
+1298 ISESDSYKNQVNLLKTNQKETNDSFKS
-1305 KYQNVLSYNG
+1305 QNGYP
-1315 LSSSYIKAIKEAY
+1315 SSYMKAIKEAY
-1328 NTSVKNRKTKQTKS
+1328 NVSIKNRKVKQNKYPKLTKN
-1342 QKFTKSQKI
+1342 QKI
-1351 LLKNYLNIRLENSFN
+1351 LLKNYLIIRLKELKTQVLTLEKNLKETYSSDKSSILETKELNKQTKN
-1366 KIYNFEQNFK
+1366 KIEKTVNFIIHK
-1376 KAYNSN
+1376 
-1382 YPAGSMHRS
+1382 
-1391 AKQDNISNLEKMM
+1391 
-1404 NFVIR
+1404 
-1409 HTLMPF
+1409 TLVPF
-1415 EFLKTKILNKENLKL
+1415 ESLKMKVLSKESLKTIPNNLNNKILNFLKTP
-1430 NKKDFTF
+1430 
-1437 ARFARAKAMLARSLS
+1437 
-1452 RSEEAKERVNLF
+1452 
-1464 KGQKDLNQW
+1464 KDLNQW
-1473 RKNETVLSR
+1473 RKHENVLSR

-1494 NNKNLSY
+1494 NNKNLSSL
-1501 IHNNYESNNLKD
+1501 YESENFKNLK
-1513 FKKFVTKFPSSNVRK
+1513 KLEEIRK
-1528 KKDLEELKI
+1528 KRDLEDFQTNPSI
-1537 VNNVYSLDR
+1537 
-1546 SAKEQK
+1546 QQ
-1552 KENNVN
+1552 
-1558 KLYSSRGEKTW
+1558 LYQTRREKTW
-1569 QNYTKNSQNFV
+1569 QNYTKNSSNFM
-1580 ENLFTKKFKKRRS
+1580 ENLLTKKFKKRRS

-1616 KGQFRFLKKYAASS
+1616 KGQFRFLKKYGASS
-1630 AQSSMDTNSQEK
+1630 KNIDKNDQEK
-1642 IQNKKLLIFNNLLNQ
+1642 IQNKKLLIFHKLLNQ
-1657 KNQKTSSKKFET
+1657 KIEKLPSNNVFET
-1669 REIKQR
+1669 REVKQR
-1675 RTRIRKHRFWKKHKK
+1675 RTRVRKHRYWKKHKK
-1690 QKDALAR
+1690 QKDALTR
-1697 RKIKKRRRYGK
+1697 RKMKKRRRYGK
-1708 AKIRVLNKKLKN
+1708 AKIRVLNKKLK
-1720 IKAYNDVKKWWWQ
+1720 KLQEYNNVKKWWWQ
-1733 DFLPNFQKNTDNVW
+1733 EFLPSFQEKTDKIW
-1747 QTLSYNNIKNELK
+1747 QTNLYNSMKTDLNKLSV
-1760 ELSIPE
+1760 SE
-1766 ILEHDNINPNILQIG
+1766 ILKRDELNSNILQIG
-1781 DKDYKPLAIPEAIR
+1781 EKDFKPLAIPEAIR
-1795 IRDAYL
+1795 IR
-1801 NQMTSSVVKSV
+1801 K
-1812 ETLNSLEE
+1812 SLEE
-1820 TQKVVEEKME
+1820 QNKLNFGTQLSNNESNNFSNSNSTSISKPIENLNLLSQQKGFSRKTEFTLRKPEVYRQTSFVEEEEKE
-1830 NQEIYSIQQSKI
+1830 EKQYLN
-1842 SSFSSKSN
+1842 SN
-1850 RDAKTIRAS
+1850 MN
-1859 SVSPSE
+1859 E
-1865 RSKEQEVKRIKNS
+1865 KEDS
-1878 KNIVDQISTNILNPS
+1878 TNIVDQISNNILNS
-1893 VFESQNT
+1893 SSF
-1900 VNLLSNNNEKSSP
+1900 NNEKNSFLSKNTISDTNDKTSP

-1928 ESSRKFVLTNRL
+1928 ESSRKFVVTNRL
-1940 LSRKDSGYSFM
+1940 LSRKEAGYSFS
-1951 NNENTFTEYL
+1951 NNFNNYKKEDYL
-1961 KAPFNG
+1961 KAPLNG
-1967 MNAPTTLYWQIPFT
+1967 MNAPTTLYWQVPFT

-1998 IGWRNFHFKSSK
+1998 IGWRNFRFKFSK
-2010 QTTKPILVKKIES
+2010 QTTKPILVKKIQS
-2023 TLTSNSN
+2023 LKMSNSN
-2030 KFSKDLHI
+2030 KFSENLHI
-2038 KFINKTLQNSI
+2038 KFINKNFGSLNFSNSNI
-2049 TSQTQLAQHSLL
+2049 QEKRL
-2061 RKQKSS
+2061 
-2067 IAISD
+2067 
-2072 NYKNDINNKEN
+2072 
-2083 RQNQINLYNR
+2083 NQINLYKR

-2143 KLRRNKNEDLK
+2143 KLRRQKNDDL
-2154 PFIKNL
+2154 NL
-2160 NQWTD
+2160 NLSNLNKWTD

-2175 RKYHRKNVK
+2175 RKYHRKSLR

-2193 AHLKRRKFRGFAD
+2193 SHLKRRKFRGFAD
-2206 EKIRFR
+2206 ENDRFR

-2223 KLRKKLLTKD
+2223 KLRKKLIFKD
-2233 KKKTDLNKKQKV
+2233 KKNIDSTKKQKG
-2245 SKDNIRLR
+2245 SKDNLRLR

-2265 PVWRYKPQSGGFV
+2265 PVWRYKPQTGGFV

-2290 APKLQINTIMRESAS
+2290 APKLQVTSSNTTS
-2305 PKKSTNLKFSEKQRN
+2305 LKISEKQRN

-2333 VQPKKYFLQ
+2333 IQPKKYLLQ
-2342 KHNLKVLKKRLQ
+2342 KHNLKALKKRLQ
-2354 KSQNL
+2354 KSQS
-2359 TF
+2359 

>member
-48 KEILANFFSLK
+48 KEIFSNFFSLK

-108 FYCLEKFMIGAMNS
+108 FYCLEKFMIGGMNS
-122 VFLFLPTST
+122 LFLFLPTST

-137 RRFVMQGLEAGY
+137 RRFIMQGLEAGY

-158 NFVWIGSVI
+158 NFVWIGSII

-226 QTNLFPFLSNISVG
+226 QTNLFPFLSNISIG

-247 TFPSLNTN
+247 TFPSLNSN
-255 MFEFFMIHG
+255 IFEFFMIHG

-290 NFYIWIISSFKVTTT
+290 NLYIWIISSFKVTTT

-471 EFHEFKSKSTKNIE
+471 EFHEFKKKSTKNLE
-485 NSINNEALAPSL
+485 YS
-497 LRMRV
+497 
-502 GFAFAPRAAKESA
+502 
-515 QTNATTFLSLPMEE
+515 
-529 QSKGTKNRAISNF
+529 ISNEN
-542 QNEKIMIPLE
+542 QNEKKMIPLE
-552 NFKQNQRNVSIYFD
+552 NFKQNQRNISIYFD

-593 VKLAKIQ
+593 VQLAKIQ
-600 RQLQKTTLNK
+600 QQFQKTTQNK
-610 KAYNFMKSETA
+610 KTYNFMKSETA
-621 NLEPIYSKR
+621 NLQPIYSKR
-630 WKYMFSKISHNPKKA
+630 WKYLFSKISHNSKKA
-645 NLKLEQTLLEKFY
+645 NLKLEQNLLEKFY
-658 KNSVLNFNKNE
+658 KNSVLNLSASFTKQE
-669 NFKQDIQKQ
+669 KTNFKQDIQKR
-678 LSNNERLILRYK
+678 LSNNERLVLRYK
-690 TFLKSENTNSNQNI
+690 SFLKSENSNSHQNI
-704 KNMEESQIKTLS
+704 KDMEESQIKTIS
-716 LLNKSYNKNEKS
+716 LLNESNFEKS
-728 STIKETKETYKK
+728 STIKQTKETISK
-740 NKLNDFCSLRARS
+740 NKLKNSTSLLAERRS
-753 EGSYAC
+753 EE
-759 ASSAP
+759 
-764 YKLYKPITLL
+764 LYKPITLL
-774 HPLKYYLQQEK
+774 HSLKYYLQQEK

-849 KLNINSETKALATS
+849 KLNINSETKGLATIGNNS
-863 TIMLSLEEQSK
+863 SNSLLGSSKMVNTLSI
-874 GAKSEEKT
+874 SEEVK
-882 GITIN
+882 N
-887 SSDFLNK
+887 SSDSLNN

-899 SLNETLT
+899 SLKKEEILT
-906 DFCLRSEGSNACAS
+906 DN
-920 SNKELIKLNNIQKP
+920 ELIKLNNIQKP

-1009 RWYTHMQHYDSMKTK
+1009 RWYTYMQHYDSMKTK

-1034 VYNQQFIGT
+1034 TYNQQFIGT

-1094 EDFKWIFSSKSNSSF
+1094 DDFKWIFSSKSNGSF
-1109 GSFPSN
+1109 GSLP
-1115 SIHSLSQSEE
+1115 SLSPLHSTNKTNINEQNEQ
-1125 AKEQKKENETQKNNV
+1125 AKGASTDSKGETLMLTHQENKTEKNNT
-1140 YSTLIITD
+1140 YSTPIITD

-1187 LFRGRKLRGV
+1187 LFRGRKLRGL

-1204 DFLLQEKNA
+1204 DFLLQENNA
-1213 LLKKS
+1213 LLKKP
-1218 VLSNSFEINDG
+1218 VLSNSFEINDYHN
-1229 SFRNKDLEQSMVLKN
+1229 F
-1244 NSLWFELLKK
+1244 LWFELLKK

-1298 VSDSSIS
+1298 VSDSSHIS
-1305 KYQNVLSYNG
+1305 KYKNVLSYNG
-1315 LSSSYIKAIKEAY
+1315 FPSSYIKAIKEAY
-1328 NTSVKNRKTKQTKS
+1328 NISVKNQKTKQTKS

-1366 KIYNFEQNFK
+1366 KIYNLEQNFK
-1376 KAYNSN
+1376 KTYNSN
-1382 YPAGSMHRS
+1382 YPSGSMQQ
-1391 AKQDNISNLEKMM
+1391 KENISNLEKTM
-1404 NFVIR
+1404 NFVIHR
-1409 HTLMPF
+1409 TLMPF
-1415 EFLKTKILNKENLKL
+1415 EYLKTKILNKENLKL
-1430 NKKDFTF
+1430 KKTNFI
-1437 ARFARAKAMLARSLS
+1437 
-1452 RSEEAKERVNLF
+1452 NLF
-1464 KGQKDLNQW
+1464 FRQKDLNQW

-1513 FKKFVTKFPSSNVRK
+1513 LKKFVSNSLSSNVRK
-1528 KKDLEELKI
+1528 KKDLEEF
-1537 VNNVYSLDR
+1537 
-1546 SAKEQK
+1546 K
-1552 KENNVN
+1552 KEKNIN
-1558 KLYSSRGEKTW
+1558 KLYISRREKTW

-1616 KGQFRFLKKYAASS
+1616 KGQFRFLKKYASLSLPRSGEPEAKEPT
-1630 AQSSMDTNSQEK
+1630 QSSIDTNDQEK

-1657 KNQKTSSKKFET
+1657 KNQKSSSKKFEI
-1669 REIKQR
+1669 REMKQR

-1733 DFLPNFQKNTDNVW
+1733 DFLPSFQKNTENVW
-1747 QTLSYNNIKNELK
+1747 QTLSYNDIKNELK

-1766 ILEHDNINPNILQIG
+1766 ILERDNINPNILQIG

-1801 NQMTSSVVKSV
+1801 KQMSSSLTKSV
-1812 ETLNSLEE
+1812 ESLNSLQE
-1820 TQKVVEEKME
+1820 TQKVVEEKIE
-1830 NQEIYSIQQSKI
+1830 K
-1842 SSFSSKSN
+1842 
-1850 RDAKTIRAS
+1850 
-1859 SVSPSE
+1859 
-1865 RSKEQEVKRIKNS
+1865 S
-1878 KNIVDQISTNILNPS
+1878 KNIGDKVYTNILNTSIFDS
-1893 VFESQNT
+1893 VHQYLIAPQSSNT
-1900 VNLLSNNNEKSSP
+1900 ENLLSISSEVKGSPKRKQSGNNEKNSP

-1928 ESSRKFVLTNRL
+1928 ESARKFVLTNRL
-1940 LSRKDSGYSFM
+1940 LSRKDAGYSFV
-1951 NNENTFTEYL
+1951 NNENQFTEYL

-2023 TLTSNSN
+2023 TLTFSASPTSN

-2038 KFINKTLQNSI
+2038 KFINKTLKNSFI
-2049 TSQTQLAQHSLL
+2049 P
-2061 RKQKSS
+2061 
-2067 IAISD
+2067 
-2072 NYKNDINNKEN
+2072 NDIKNINEN

-2093 IQKRYKR
+2093 VQKRYKR

-2165 YTLRKRAKPK
+2165 YTLQKRAKPK
-2175 RKYHRKNVK
+2175 RKYHRKNLK
-2184 MKRKNEDFL
+2184 MKQKNEDFL
-2193 AHLKRRKFRGFAD
+2193 AHLKRRKFRGFAE

-2212 PISESQKLKEL
+2212 PISESQKLKQL

-2233 KKKTDLNKKQKV
+2233 KKKTDSNKKQKV

-2278 WPGDYLRLELVK
+2278 WPGDYLRFELVK
-2290 APKLQINTIMRESAS
+2290 APKLQINTISS
-2305 PKKSTNLKFSEKQRN
+2305 STNLKVSEKQRN

>member
-48 KEILANFFSLK
+48 KEILSNFFSLK

-122 VFLFLPTST
+122 LFLFLPTST

-167 FGFRFLVIPWL
+167 FGLRFLVIPWL

-207 DDLSKYK
+207 DDLSKSK

-226 QTNLFPFLSNISVG
+226 QTNLFPFLNNISIG

-247 TFPSLNTN
+247 TFPSLNSN
-255 MFEFFMIHG
+255 IFEFFMIHG

-471 EFHEFKSKSTKNIE
+471 EFHEFKNKSTKLVNKVYKQKNVE
-485 NSINNEALAPSL
+485 NSISNDNI
-497 LRMRV
+497 
-502 GFAFAPRAAKESA
+502 
-515 QTNATTFLSLPMEE
+515 
-529 QSKGTKNRAISNF
+529 SKHLYKMDVN

-573 QNVITQN
+573 QNVVTQN

-593 VKLAKIQ
+593 VQLAKIQ
-600 RQLQKTTLNK
+600 QQLQKTILLSSPSFFASSQPLLRSAKGSEGKAKGTEAQSESKETNK
-610 KAYNFMKSETA
+610 KIYNFMKSETT

-630 WKYMFSKISHNPKKA
+630 WKYLFSKISHNSKKA

-658 KNSVLNFNKNE
+658 KNSVLNFNASSFSLASPKQSERAEKQEKE
-669 NFKQDIQKQ
+669 NFKQDIQKR
-678 LSNNERLILRYK
+678 LSNNERLVLRYK
-690 TFLKSENTNSNQNI
+690 TFLKSENSSSLQNI
-704 KNMEESQIKTLS
+704 KDMEESQIKTLS
-716 LLNKSYNKNEKS
+716 FLKKSNFENS
-728 STIKETKETYKK
+728 STIKETKETI
-740 NKLNDFCSLRARS
+740 SL
-753 EGSYAC
+753 
-759 ASSAP
+759 SSASP
-764 YKLYKPITLL
+764 KQRNRELYKPITLL

-825 LRWERTMRV
+825 LRWKRTMRV

-849 KLNINSETKALATS
+849 KLNINTETKALATTPPNNS
-863 TIMLSLEEQSK
+863 PISSLSF
-874 GAKSEEKT
+874 A
-882 GITIN
+882 
-887 SSDFLNK
+887 SDFLNN

-899 SLNETLT
+899 SLNKKEILT
-906 DFCLRSEGSNACAS
+906 DSN
-920 SNKELIKLNNIQKP
+920 NELIKLNNIQKP

-1009 RWYTHMQHYDSMKTK
+1009 RWYTYMQHYDSMKTK
-1024 ISGTKTLTSR
+1024 ISSTKTLTSR

-1094 EDFKWIFSSKSNSSF
+1094 DDFKWIFSSHF
-1109 GSFPSN
+1109 GSFSSASFTRFFGKAKGADAEASPSLPFA
-1115 SIHSLSQSEE
+1115 SFASSAKPKERGSKEE
-1125 AKEQKKENETQKNNV
+1125 PKKLLENKTQKNNI
-1140 YSTLIITD
+1140 YSTPIITD

-1197 SPITNEK
+1197 NPITNEK
-1204 DFLLQEKNA
+1204 DFLLQENNA
-1213 LLKKS
+1213 LLKKP
-1218 VLSNSFEINDG
+1218 VLSNHFEIND
-1229 SFRNKDLEQSMVLKN
+1229 FHNF
-1244 NSLWFELLKK
+1244 LWFELLKK

-1298 VSDSSIS
+1298 VSDSSKIS
-1305 KYQNVLSYNG
+1305 KDKNVLSYNG
-1315 LSSSYIKAIKEAY
+1315 LPSSYIKAIKEAY
-1328 NTSVKNRKTKQTKS
+1328 NISVKNQKTKQTKS

-1366 KIYNFEQNFK
+1366 KIYNLEQNFK
-1376 KAYNSN
+1376 KIYNSN
-1382 YPAGSMHRS
+1382 YPSGSMQQ
-1391 AKQDNISNLEKMM
+1391 KDNISNLEKTM
-1404 NFVIR
+1404 NFIIH

-1415 EFLKTKILNKENLKL
+1415 QYLKTKILTKENLKL
-1430 NKKDFTF
+1430 KKTNFF
-1437 ARFARAKAMLARSLS
+1437 
-1452 RSEEAKERVNLF
+1452 NLF
-1464 KGQKDLNQW
+1464 KRQKDLNQW

-1501 IHNNYESNNLKD
+1501 IHNTYESNNLKD
-1513 FKKFVTKFPSSNVRK
+1513 FKKLLSPSIQERSGSFSSNVRK
-1528 KKDLEELKI
+1528 KKDLEELK
-1537 VNNVYSLDR
+1537 
-1546 SAKEQK
+1546 
-1552 KENNVN
+1552 KENNIN
-1558 KLYSSRGEKTW
+1558 KLYISRREKTW
-1569 QNYTKNSQNFV
+1569 QHYTKNSQNKFSFAFASAKPMQAK

-1616 KGQFRFLKKYAASS
+1616 KGQFRFLKKYAAHSLPRS
-1630 AQSSMDTNSQEK
+1630 EKEPTQKSVGLSLREGGADAEDANAQEK

-1657 KNQKTSSKKFET
+1657 KNQKSSSKKFET

-1733 DFLPNFQKNTDNVW
+1733 EFLPNFQKNTDNVW
-1747 QTLSYNNIKNELK
+1747 QTLSYKDIKNELK

-1766 ILEHDNINPNILQIG
+1766 ILECDNINPNILQIG

-1801 NQMTSSVVKSV
+1801 NQMSSSLTKSI
-1812 ETLNSLEE
+1812 ENLNSLQE
-1820 TQKVVEEKME
+1820 TQKLVEEKME
-1830 NQEIYSIQQSKI
+1830 
-1842 SSFSSKSN
+1842 KSN
-1850 RDAKTIRAS
+1850 
-1859 SVSPSE
+1859 
-1865 RSKEQEVKRIKNS
+1865 
-1878 KNIVDQISTNILNPS
+1878 NIVDKVYTNILNTS
-1893 VFESQNT
+1893 IVDSLYESSMQGSERADSKASPNQNGYT
-1900 VNLLSNNNEKSSP
+1900 ENLLSFGETDNNEKNSP

-1928 ESSRKFVLTNRL
+1928 ETSRKFVLTNRL
-1940 LSRKDSGYSFM
+1940 LSRKDAGYSFV
-1951 NNENTFTEYL
+1951 NNEKKITEYL
-1961 KAPFNG
+1961 KAPLNG

-2023 TLTSNSN
+2023 TLTSSASFFSLQKKAEEQTTSN
-2030 KFSKDLHI
+2030 KFSALRKDLHI
-2038 KFINKTLQNSI
+2038 KFINKTLKNSFI
-2049 TSQTQLAQHSLL
+2049 PN
-2061 RKQKSS
+2061 
-2067 IAISD
+2067 D
-2072 NYKNDINNKEN
+2072 MKNINEN

-2093 IQKRYKR
+2093 VQKRYKR

-2154 PFIKNL
+2154 PFMKNL

-2175 RKYHRKNVK
+2175 RKYHRKNLK

-2233 KKKTDLNKKQKV
+2233 KKKTDSNKKQKV

-2278 WPGDYLRLELVK
+2278 WPGDYLRFELVK
-2290 APKLQINTIMRESAS
+2290 APKLQINTISS
-2305 PKKSTNLKFSEKQRN
+2305 STNFKVSEKQRN

>member
-48 KEILANFFSLK
+48 KEILSNFFSLK

-122 VFLFLPTST
+122 LFLFLPTST

-167 FGFRFLVIPWL
+167 FGLRFLVIPWL

-207 DDLSKYK
+207 DDLSKSK

-226 QTNLFPFLSNISVG
+226 QTNLFPFLNNISIG

-247 TFPSLNTN
+247 TFPSLNSN
-255 MFEFFMIHG
+255 IFEFFMIHG

-471 EFHEFKSKSTKNIE
+471 EFHEFKNKSTKLVNKVYKQKNVE
-485 NSINNEALAPSL
+485 NSISNDNI
-497 LRMRV
+497 
-502 GFAFAPRAAKESA
+502 
-515 QTNATTFLSLPMEE
+515 
-529 QSKGTKNRAISNF
+529 SKHLYKMDVN

-573 QNVITQN
+573 QNVVTQN

-593 VKLAKIQ
+593 VQLAKIQ
-600 RQLQKTTLNK
+600 QQLQKTILLSSPSFFASSQPLLRIGGAEAKGSEGKAKGTEAQSESKEANK
-610 KAYNFMKSETA
+610 KIYNFMKSETT

-630 WKYMFSKISHNPKKA
+630 WKYLFSKISHNSKKA

-658 KNSVLNFNKNE
+658 KNSVLNFNASSFRLASPKQSERAKKQEKE
-669 NFKQDIQKQ
+669 NFKQDIQKR
-678 LSNNERLILRYK
+678 LSNNERLVLRYK
-690 TFLKSENTNSNQNI
+690 TFLKSENSSSLQNI
-704 KNMEESQIKTLS
+704 KDMEESQIKTLS
-716 LLNKSYNKNEKS
+716 FLKKSNFENS
-728 STIKETKETYKK
+728 STIKETKETI
-740 NKLNDFCSLRARS
+740 SL
-753 EGSYAC
+753 
-759 ASSAP
+759 SSASP
-764 YKLYKPITLL
+764 KQRNRELYKPITLL

-849 KLNINSETKALATS
+849 KLNINTETKALATTPPNNS
-863 TIMLSLEEQSK
+863 PISSLSF
-874 GAKSEEKT
+874 A
-882 GITIN
+882 
-887 SSDFLNK
+887 SDFLNN

-899 SLNETLT
+899 SLNKKEILT
-906 DFCLRSEGSNACAS
+906 DSN
-920 SNKELIKLNNIQKP
+920 NELIKLNNIQKP

-1009 RWYTHMQHYDSMKTK
+1009 RWYTYMQHYDSMKTK
-1024 ISGTKTLTSR
+1024 ISSTKTLTSR

-1094 EDFKWIFSSKSNSSF
+1094 DDFKWIFSSHF
-1109 GSFPSN
+1109 GSFSSASFTRFFGSHKRVSFAEEGANAEASPSLPFA
-1115 SIHSLSQSEE
+1115 SFASRIGSAE
-1125 AKEQKKENETQKNNV
+1125 AKAKPKERGSKEEPKKLLENKTQKNNI
-1140 YSTLIITD
+1140 YSTPIITD

-1197 SPITNEK
+1197 NPITNEK
-1204 DFLLQEKNA
+1204 DFLLQENNA
-1213 LLKKS
+1213 LLKKP
-1218 VLSNSFEINDG
+1218 VLSNHFEIND
-1229 SFRNKDLEQSMVLKN
+1229 FHNF
-1244 NSLWFELLKK
+1244 LWFELLKK

-1290 IERIKNWY
+1290 IERIQNWY
-1298 VSDSSIS
+1298 VSDSSKIS
-1305 KYQNVLSYNG
+1305 KDKNVLSYNG
-1315 LSSSYIKAIKEAY
+1315 LPSSYIKAIKEAY
-1328 NTSVKNRKTKQTKS
+1328 NISVKNQKTKQTKS

-1366 KIYNFEQNFK
+1366 KIYNLEQNFK
-1376 KAYNSN
+1376 KIYNSN
-1382 YPAGSMHRS
+1382 YPSGSMQQ
-1391 AKQDNISNLEKMM
+1391 KDNISNLEKTM
-1404 NFVIR
+1404 NFVIH

-1415 EFLKTKILNKENLKL
+1415 QYLKTKILTKENLKL
-1430 NKKDFTF
+1430 KKTNFF
-1437 ARFARAKAMLARSLS
+1437 
-1452 RSEEAKERVNLF
+1452 NLF
-1464 KGQKDLNQW
+1464 KRQKDLNQW

-1501 IHNNYESNNLKD
+1501 IHNTYESNNLKD
-1513 FKKFVTKFPSSNVRK
+1513 FKKLLSPSIQERSGSFSSNVRK
-1528 KKDLEELKI
+1528 KKDLEELK
-1537 VNNVYSLDR
+1537 
-1546 SAKEQK
+1546 
-1552 KENNVN
+1552 KENNIN
-1558 KLYSSRGEKTW
+1558 KLYISRREKTW
-1569 QNYTKNSQNFV
+1569 QHYTKNSQNKFSFAFASAKPMQAK

-1616 KGQFRFLKKYAASS
+1616 KGQFRFLKKYAAHSLPRS
-1630 AQSSMDTNSQEK
+1630 EKEPMQNSVGLSLREGGADAEDANAQEK

-1657 KNQKTSSKKFET
+1657 KNQKSSSKKFET

-1733 DFLPNFQKNTDNVW
+1733 EFLPNFQKNTDNVW
-1747 QTLSYNNIKNELK
+1747 QTLSYKDIKNELK

-1766 ILEHDNINPNILQIG
+1766 ILERDNINPNILQIG

-1801 NQMTSSVVKSV
+1801 NQMSSSLTKSI
-1812 ETLNSLEE
+1812 ENLNSLQE
-1820 TQKVVEEKME
+1820 TQKLVEEKME
-1830 NQEIYSIQQSKI
+1830 
-1842 SSFSSKSN
+1842 KSN
-1850 RDAKTIRAS
+1850 
-1859 SVSPSE
+1859 
-1865 RSKEQEVKRIKNS
+1865 
-1878 KNIVDQISTNILNPS
+1878 NIVDKVYTNILNTS
-1893 VFESQNT
+1893 IVDSLYESSMQGSERADSKASPNQNGYT
-1900 VNLLSNNNEKSSP
+1900 ENLLSFGETDNNEKNSP

-1928 ESSRKFVLTNRL
+1928 ETSRKFVLTNRL
-1940 LSRKDSGYSFM
+1940 LSRKDAGYSFV
-1951 NNENTFTEYL
+1951 NNEKKFTEYL

-2023 TLTSNSN
+2023 TLTSSASFFSLQKKAEEQTTSN
-2030 KFSKDLHI
+2030 KFSAHQLRRSKDLHI
-2038 KFINKTLQNSI
+2038 KFINKTLKNSFI
-2049 TSQTQLAQHSLL
+2049 PN
-2061 RKQKSS
+2061 
-2067 IAISD
+2067 D
-2072 NYKNDINNKEN
+2072 MKNINEN

-2093 IQKRYKR
+2093 VQKRYKR

-2154 PFIKNL
+2154 PFMKNL

-2175 RKYHRKNVK
+2175 RKYHRKNLK

-2233 KKKTDLNKKQKV
+2233 KKKTDSNKKQKV

-2265 PVWRYKPQSGGFV
+2265 PVWRYKPQSGGFI
-2278 WPGDYLRLELVK
+2278 WPGDYLRFELVK
-2290 APKLQINTIMRESAS
+2290 APKLQINTISS
-2305 PKKSTNLKFSEKQRN
+2305 STNFKVSEKQRN

>member
-20 KLIETDSMNG
+20 KLIETNSING

-48 KEILANFFSLK
+48 KEILSNFFSLK

-73 IASAMISEISIFNG
+73 IASAMVSEISIING
-87 SFQNSMTLL
+87 SFQNTMTLL

-108 FYCLEKFMIGAMNS
+108 FYCLEKFMIGAINS
-122 VFLFLPTST
+122 FFLFLPSST

-149 IAGLGTIAG
+149 IAGLGTITG
-158 NFVWIGSVI
+158 NFLWIASVI

-196 WDSYSERRSVL
+196 WDSYSERRSIL

-221 LAFTE
+221 LSFTE
-226 QTNLFPFLSNISVG
+226 QTNLFPYLSNISIG
-240 SDSTLLE
+240 SDSTILE
-247 TFPSLNTN
+247 SFPNLNPN
-255 MFEFFMIHG
+255 LFDFYLVHG
-264 FYLIGILVGS
+264 FYLMGILIGS

-329 LGLDYTITNPLGFTH
+329 FGLDYTITNPLGFTH
-344 EDRLVE
+344 EDRLIE

-388 YRTFDASLYDQGT
+388 YRTFDASLYDQGV

-471 EFHEFKSKSTKNIE
+471 EFHEFRKKLPKNIEKSTKTFFSKN
-485 NSINNEALAPSL
+485 NRTNNEKNL
-497 LRMRV
+497 
-502 GFAFAPRAAKESA
+502 ESVDA
-515 QTNATTFLSLPMEE
+515 N
-529 QSKGTKNRAISNF
+529 G
-542 QNEKIMIPLE
+542 KIMIPLE
-552 NFKQNQRNVSIYFD
+552 NFKQNQRNISLYVD

-573 QNVITQN
+573 QDFITQN
-580 SALRKFLR
+580 SALRKLLR

-593 VKLAKIQ
+593 IKLAKIQ
-600 RQLQKTTLNK
+600 QQLQKTNLLLLNNEK
-610 KAYNFMKSETA
+610 DYNFTTSEIS
-621 NLEPIYSKR
+621 NLKPIYSKR
-630 WKYMFSKISHNPKKA
+630 WKYLFSKISHNPKKT

-658 KNSVLNFNKNE
+658 QNSFLKNQKNARLENNETIKLNMNKNS
-669 NFKQDIQKQ
+669 NFKKDAQKR
-678 LSNNERLILRYK
+678 LSLSDRLVLRYK
-690 TFLKSENTNSNQNI
+690 TFLKNGISDNKNISKKNFNSFKIQESEKTSFS
-704 KNMEESQIKTLS
+704 KNRNESQIQTLS
-716 LLNKSYNKNEKS
+716 VLNSKEKNSINKTQFNES
-728 STIKETKETYKK
+728 SLN
-740 NKLNDFCSLRARS
+740 NKDSF
-753 EGSYAC
+753 E
-759 ASSAP
+759 
-764 YKLYKPITLL
+764 LYKPITLL

-790 LNFYGVN
+790 LNFYGIN
-797 QYRNFGIEKNA
+797 QYRNFGVEKNA

-849 KLNINSETKALATS
+849 KLNINSETKALAFISENLYNNNGNVNTKKTET
-863 TIMLSLEEQSK
+863 TIASESKNLNIQKLE
-874 GAKSEEKT
+874 
-882 GITIN
+882 
-887 SSDFLNK
+887 
-894 NKQSK
+894 
-899 SLNETLT
+899 SLNNLKNDVVNE
-906 DFCLRSEGSNACAS
+906 
-920 SNKELIKLNNIQKP
+920 NKIQKP

-988 KKDESLLH
+988 KKDENLLH
-996 FKRFL
+996 VKRFL

-1009 RWYTHMQHYDSMKTK
+1009 RWYTYMQHYDTMKTK
-1024 ISGTKTLTSR
+1024 ISGTKTLTNR
-1034 VYNQQFIGT
+1034 VYNQQFMGT

-1064 FDQPLYNEF
+1064 FDQPLYNEYP
-1073 SNDKNQSLLSDSV
+1073 NNRNQSLLSDSV

-1094 EDFKWIFSSKSNSSF
+1094 EDFKWIFSLNSKKDTNVENSFQSKMD
-1109 GSFPSN
+1109 PKTDQN
-1115 SIHSLSQSEE
+1115 SEKTPIF
-1125 AKEQKKENETQKNNV
+1125 
-1140 YSTLIITD
+1140 TD

-1157 REYLKKST
+1157 RDYLKKAT
-1165 PIREE
+1165 PIRQQ
-1170 YIKYLLNNKDYS
+1170 YIEYLLMNKDYG

-1187 LFRGRKLRGV
+1187 LFRGKKLRGIGPV
-1197 SPITNEK
+1197 TNET
-1204 DFLLQEKNA
+1204 DFLLQENST
-1213 LLKKS
+1213 LLKQPLL
-1218 VLSNSFEINDG
+1218 VNNVEIND
-1229 SFRNKDLEQSMVLKN
+1229 FNHF
-1244 NSLWFELLKK
+1244 LWFELLKK
-1254 CHNKL
+1254 CQNKL

-1280 QRKQKNLKLR
+1280 QRKQKNLKTR
-1290 IERIKNWY
+1290 IERIKTWY
-1298 VSDSSIS
+1298 VSKPTNSSNSKNENFMVDSTIN
-1305 KYQNVLSYNG
+1305 KQNVYVLNQNLMAQSKKNLSNSNG
-1315 LSSSYIKAIKEAY
+1315 LPSAYTKAMKEAF
-1328 NTSVKNRKTKQTKS
+1328 NTSIKNRKIKQKKS
-1342 QKFTKSQKI
+1342 QKFTKNQKI
-1351 LLKNYLNIRLENSFN
+1351 LLKSYLNNRLKNSFN
-1366 KIYNFEQNFK
+1366 KISTLEQNFK
-1376 KAYNSN
+1376 QTYNLN
-1382 YPAGSMHRS
+1382 YPSGLNQQ
-1391 AKQDNISNLEKMM
+1391 QDKKSNIQKTI
-1404 NFVIR
+1404 NFMVY

-1415 EFLKTKILNKENLKL
+1415 EFLKSKILTKQSLL
-1430 NKKDFTF
+1430 NIKQKNFF
-1437 ARFARAKAMLARSLS
+1437 
-1452 RSEEAKERVNLF
+1452 NQF
-1464 KGQKDLNQW
+1464 KIQKDLNQW
-1473 RKNETVLSR
+1473 RKHETVLSK

-1494 NNKNLSY
+1494 NNKNLASLPNSY
-1501 IHNNYESNNLKD
+1501 EMENFKD
-1513 FKKFVTKFPSSNVRK
+1513 FKKFLTINASSNDPSFNILNTRK
-1528 KKDLEELKI
+1528 KKDFEEVQKEKKI
-1537 VNNVYSLDR
+1537 
-1546 SAKEQK
+1546 K
-1552 KENNVN
+1552 
-1558 KLYSSRGEKTW
+1558 KLYVTRNEKIW
-1569 QNYTKNSQNFV
+1569 QNYKKDSSNF
-1580 ENLFTKKFKKRRS
+1580 LQKFFTKKFKKRRS

-1616 KGQFRFLKKYAASS
+1616 KGQFRFLKKYAAGSS
-1630 AQSSMDTNSQEK
+1630 LDAKDQEK
-1642 IQNKKLLIFNNLLNQ
+1642 IQNKKLFIFNNLLNQ
-1657 KNQKTSSKKFET
+1657 KQPKSSSKKFEM
-1669 REIKQR
+1669 RELKQR

-1690 QKDALAR
+1690 QKDALLR

-1708 AKIRVLNKKLKN
+1708 AKIRVLNKKFQN
-1720 IKAYNDVKKWWWQ
+1720 IKAYNNVKKWWWQ
-1733 DFLPNFQKNTDNVW
+1733 DFLPSFQENTDKIS
-1747 QTLSYNNIKNELK
+1747 QKLSSNTIKNNFK
-1760 ELSIPE
+1760 ELSVSDVLNRDKE
-1766 ILEHDNINPNILQIG
+1766 NTSYLQIG

-1795 IRDAYL
+1795 IREAYL
-1801 NQMTSSVVKSV
+1801 N
-1812 ETLNSLEE
+1812 
-1820 TQKVVEEKME
+1820 
-1830 NQEIYSIQQSKI
+1830 KI
-1842 SSFSSKSN
+1842 SSSVSSSINNSTEQNEFLAERRKPIETLHSLKENQRNQDFDLSKDMNQSNDIINQISSK
-1850 RDAKTIRAS
+1850 
-1859 SVSPSE
+1859 
-1865 RSKEQEVKRIKNS
+1865 
-1878 KNIVDQISTNILNPS
+1878 ILNGS
-1893 VFESQNT
+1893 NKENLFVYENQN
-1900 VNLLSNNNEKSSP
+1900 LSLNNFNKNSP
-1913 FMVATNPMPFYAGWD
+1913 FMTATNPMPFYAGWD
-1928 ESSRKFVLTNRL
+1928 EGSRKFVVTNRL
-1940 LSRKDSGYSFM
+1940 LSRKDAGYSFSKDS
-1951 NNENTFTEYL
+1951 NNFNEYL

-1998 IGWRNFHFKSSK
+1998 IGWRNFNFLSSK

-2023 TLTSNSN
+2023 TLTSHSN
-2030 KFSKDLHI
+2030 KFSKNLQI
-2038 KFINKTLQNSI
+2038 KFINKTLNPNSKNQN
-2049 TSQTQLAQHSLL
+2049 
-2061 RKQKSS
+2061 
-2067 IAISD
+2067 
-2072 NYKNDINNKEN
+2072 INEKL
-2083 RQNQINLYNR
+2083 QNQINLYNR

-2160 NQWTD
+2160 AQWTD

-2175 RKYHRKNVK
+2175 RKYHRKNLK

-2193 AHLKRRKFRGFAD
+2193 AHLKRRKFRGFAN
-2206 EKIRFR
+2206 EEIRFR

-2223 KLRKKLLTKD
+2223 KIKKQLLLSRRED
-2233 KKKTDLNKKQKV
+2233 KKKIEKTKKQKI

-2290 APKLQINTIMRESAS
+2290 APKLSINEINSSTINT
-2305 PKKSTNLKFSEKQRN
+2305 KVSEKQKN

-2342 KHNLKVLKKRLQ
+2342 KHNLKILKKRFQ
-2354 KSQNL
+2354 KSQN
-2359 TF
+2359 FIF

>member
-43 LVLAT
+43 LVLAA

-122 VFLFLPTST
+122 LFLFLPTST

-158 NFVWIGSVI
+158 NFVWIGSII
-167 FGFRFLVIPWL
+167 FGLRFLVIPWL

-226 QTNLFPFLSNISVG
+226 QTSLFPFLSNISIG

-247 TFPSLNTN
+247 TFPSLNSN
-255 MFEFFMIHG
+255 IFEFFMIHG

-290 NFYIWIISSFKVTTT
+290 NLYIWIISSFKVTTT

-471 EFHEFKSKSTKNIE
+471 EFHEFKSKSTKKVE
-485 NSINNEALAPSL
+485 N
-497 LRMRV
+497 
-502 GFAFAPRAAKESA
+502 
-515 QTNATTFLSLPMEE
+515 
-529 QSKGTKNRAISNF
+529 AISNENINLNSLSQSKIAKETKNISNY
-542 QNEKIMIPLE
+542 QNEKIMVLLE

-566 QKLKEKK
+566 QQLKEKK

-600 RQLQKTTLNK
+600 QQLQKTTLNK

-630 WKYMFSKISHNPKKA
+630 WKYMFSKISHNPIKA

-658 KNSVLNFNKNE
+658 KNSVLNFSAQRKNE
-669 NFKQDIQKQ
+669 NFKQDIQKR

-690 TFLKSENTNSNQNI
+690 TFLKSENTNTNKNI
-704 KNMEESQIKTLS
+704 KNSEESQIKNLS
-716 LLNKSYNKNEKS
+716 L
-728 STIKETKETYKK
+728 KETKEAISK
-740 NKLNDFCSLRARS
+740 NKLKNST
-753 EGSYAC
+753 
-759 ASSAP
+759 P
-764 YKLYKPITLL
+764 YELYKPITLL

-849 KLNINSETKALATS
+849 KLNINTETKALATVPNNS
-863 TIMLSLEEQSK
+863 FISFSSQVWNQRFQKDAEEGIENSGQSD
-874 GAKSEEKT
+874 
-882 GITIN
+882 
-887 SSDFLNK
+887 SSNYK
-894 NKQSK
+894 KQSK
-899 SLNETLT
+899 NLNETLT
-906 DFCLRSEGSNACAS
+906 DSN
-920 SNKELIKLNNIQKP
+920 NEFIKLNNIQKP

-996 FKRFL
+996 LKRFL

-1009 RWYTHMQHYDSMKTK
+1009 RWYTYMQHYDSMKTK

-1073 SNDKNQSLLSDSV
+1073 PNDKNQSLLSDSV

-1094 EDFKWIFSSKSNSSF
+1094 EDFKWIFSSKSNGPFAQSQIIDNQRLLPTKNGQNGFGIEDPAFASSPPATAKIQSKESQTNINNL
-1109 GSFPSN
+1109 SF
-1115 SIHSLSQSEE
+1115 
-1125 AKEQKKENETQKNNV
+1125 KENETEKNNV
-1140 YSTLIITD
+1140 YSKYILTD

-1170 YIKYLLNNKDYS
+1170 YIKYLVNNKDYP

-1187 LFRGRKLRGV
+1187 LFRGRKLRGIN
-1197 SPITNEK
+1197 PITNEK
-1204 DFLLQEKNA
+1204 DFLLQENNA

-1218 VLSNSFEINDG
+1218 VLSNGFEMND
-1229 SFRNKDLEQSMVLKN
+1229 FHNF
-1244 NSLWFELLKK
+1244 LWFELLKK
-1254 CHNKL
+1254 CHHKL

-1298 VSDSSIS
+1298 TSSALLQSSSFFRESLIHDNQRLTNQTHDDTPTSSNIS
-1305 KYQNVLSYNG
+1305 KYENVLSYNG
-1315 LSSSYIKAIKEAY
+1315 LPSSYIKAIKEAY
-1328 NTSVKNRKTKQTKS
+1328 NISIKNRKTKQTKS

-1351 LLKNYLNIRLENSFN
+1351 LLKNYLKIRLENSFN
-1366 KIYNFEQNFK
+1366 KIYNLEQNLK
-1376 KAYNSN
+1376 KTYNSN
-1382 YPAGSMHRS
+1382 YPSGSMQQ
-1391 AKQDNISNLEKMM
+1391 KDNISNLEKMM
-1404 NFVIR
+1404 NYVIR
-1409 HTLMPF
+1409 QTSMPF
-1415 EFLKTKILNKENLKL
+1415 EFLKTKILNKENFKL
-1430 NKKDFTF
+1430 NKTDFIN
-1437 ARFARAKAMLARSLS
+1437 R
-1452 RSEEAKERVNLF
+1452 F

-1513 FKKFVTKFPSSNVRK
+1513 FKKFVSNSVSQSEGITPRADENTKKLPSSNVRK
-1528 KKDLEELKI
+1528 KKDLEEF
-1537 VNNVYSLDR
+1537 
-1546 SAKEQK
+1546 K
-1552 KENNVN
+1552 KQNNVN
-1558 KLYSSRGEKTW
+1558 NLYSSRREKTW

-1616 KGQFRFLKKYAASS
+1616 KGQFRFLKKYAAHS
-1630 AQSSMDTNSQEK
+1630 AQSSMDTNDQEK
-1642 IQNKKLLIFNNLLNQ
+1642 IQNKKLLIFNNLLIMNQ
-1657 KNQKTSSKKFET
+1657 KNQKSSAKKFET

-1733 DFLPNFQKNTDNVW
+1733 EFLPSFQKNTDNVW

-1801 NQMTSSVVKSV
+1801 THFKTTSSLVKSL
-1812 ETLNSLEE
+1812 ETLNSLQER
-1820 TQKVVEEKME
+1820 QKVVEEKME
-1830 NQEIYSIQQSKI
+1830 NQEIGSNQELNKI
-1842 SSFSSKSN
+1842 EK
-1850 RDAKTIRAS
+1850 
-1859 SVSPSE
+1859 
-1865 RSKEQEVKRIKNS
+1865 S
-1878 KNIVDQISTNILNPS
+1878 KNIVDQISTNIFNPS
-1893 VFESQNT
+1893 LFESQNT
-1900 VNLLSNNNEKSSP
+1900 ANLLSHNNEKSSP

-1940 LSRKDSGYSFM
+1940 LSRKDAGYSFM
-1951 NNENTFTEYL
+1951 NNENTVNEYL

-2023 TLTSNSN
+2023 TLTSSTSN

-2038 KFINKTLQNSI
+2038 KFINKTLKNA
-2049 TSQTQLAQHSLL
+2049 LPSLL
-2061 RKQKSS
+2061 FSGTNQNN
-2067 IAISD
+2067 ISHQSVHE
-2072 NYKNDINNKEN
+2072 EN

-2175 RKYHRKNVK
+2175 RKYHRKNLK

-2193 AHLKRRKFRGFAD
+2193 AHLKRRKFREFASLAHGFGIEDSKKMPNEAK

-2290 APKLQINTIMRESAS
+2290 APKLQINTISS
-2305 PKKSTNLKFSEKQRN
+2305 STNLKVSEKQRN